1 MTPDDLRA
9 RTPIGAWLA
18 TALARVRTDPST
30 LATAFPAVGRQCG
43 RGPVQDAPEWTVDD
57 AARALLLLALP
68 LRGAA
73 LASEVSSL
81 YRFGDADEK
90 RAVLRCLDWLDIGDR
105 GVDLLRD
112 ALRTNDTRLVA
123 AALGPYARHLDDAA
137 WRQGVLKCVFMGV
150 PLSVVDGLADRADA
164 ELARMLD
171 GLAEERAAAG
181 RTTPDDAVAL
191 LDGLTRGD
199 RSRAH
204 L

>member
-1 MTPDDLRA
+1 MTPDGLRA
-9 RTPIGAWLA
+9 LTPIDAWLA
-18 TALARVRTDPST
+18 AAIVRVRTDPSA

-43 RGPVQDAPEWTVDD
+43 RRPVHDAPEWTIDD

-73 LASEVSSL
+73 LATEVNSL

-90 RAVLRCLDWLDIGDR
+90 RAVLRCLDWLDIGAS

-137 WRQGVLKCVFMGV
+137 WRQGLLKCVFMGV
-150 PLSVVDGLADRADA
+150 PLSVVDELAHRADA
-164 ELARMLD
+164 ELARMLAC
-171 GLAEERAAAG
+171 LTEERAAAG
-181 RTTPDDAVAL
+181 RTMPDDAVAL